1 MQSAAT
7 EVAAPPNSA
16 PTNGASPAGPRPAP
30 ESGPSGGPTAAP
42 KVASNPRPKGEDD
55 GPNVLLAIAVALLI
69 ISLLATGYMVITV
82 RGLNSK
88 LADERAAR
96 SGVQDRITI
105 LEGTMNAVQSDET
118 AIHGLLDAQA
128 AADPAAIATRVQP
141 SVYTVSTG
149 DELGSAWVA
158 TSDGVTAK
166 FVTNYHVIASAW
178 ERGVKTVQ
186 VFQDEGAQ
194 LTGTIEQALPD
205 IDLALIDVTANI
217 PALKQS
223 SDTPRAGSAVVVI
236 GSPLGLG
243 GSVTTGAVSALREQ
257 NGINFIQF
265 SAPISPGNSGGPLVN
280 SAGEVIGITEL
291 KSVAFG
297 AEGIALA
304 IPVNQVCTRLQV
316 C

>member
-1 MQSAAT
+1 MI
-7 EVAAPPNSA
+7 
-16 PTNGASPAGPRPAP
+16 
-30 ESGPSGGPTAAP
+30 
-42 KVASNPRPKGEDD
+42 
-55 GPNVLLAIAVALLI
+55 LAIAVALLI
-69 ISLLATGYMVITV
+69 ISLLMSGYMIVSV
-82 RGLNSK
+82 SSLKSK
-88 LADERAAR
+88 VNDERAAR
-96 SGVQDRITI
+96 ASVQDRLTI
-105 LEGTMNAVQSDET
+105 IEGSLKSVQDDQT

-128 AADPAAIATRVQP
+128 AADPAVIATKVQP

-149 DELGSAWVA
+149 SELGSAWVA
-158 TSDGVTAK
+158 ASDGVTAR
-166 FVTNYHVIASAW
+166 FVTNYHVIADAW
-178 ERGVKTVQ
+178 EHGVKTVQ
-186 VFQDEGAQ
+186 VFQDEAAQ

-205 IDLALIDVTANI
+205 IDLAVIDVTANL
-217 PALKQS
+217 PALAASK
-223 SDTPRAGSAVVVI
+223 DTPRSGSAVVVI

-304 IPVNQVCTRLQV
+304 IPVNQVCTRLSI

>member
-1 MQSAAT
+1 
-7 EVAAPPNSA
+7 V
-16 PTNGASPAGPRPAP
+16 GPRRAPAP
-30 ESGPSGGPTAAP
+30 VPDGGPTAAP
-42 KVASNPRPKGEDD
+42 KAVPKSGPKADND

-128 AADPAAIATRVQP
+128 AADPAAIATKVQP

-149 DELGSAWVA
+149 TELGSAWVA
-158 TSDGVTAK
+158 SSDGVTAK
-166 FVTNYHVIASAW
+166 FVTNYHVIADAW

-186 VFQDEGAQ
+186 VYQDEGAQ